1 MSRRGLLIALIVSLA
16 VNLFVLGG
24 LAGVL
29 FMGLLRPPGPP
40 PMAGP
45 PRLAAIGQALAPAHR
60 DAWVSTVRQTAQSSG
75 PKLKQA
81 RELRRQA
88 WQELAKDPVDSQSA
102 VDARDQARALEFQAR
117 AEMDRAV
124 VGFAATLP
132 SDERRK
138 LGEAL
143 MRARPHGP
151 HGPHGPWSGGRPA
164 PDVGEPAPLP
174 NR

>member
-24 LAGVL
+24 LAGAV
-29 FMGLLRPPGPP
+29 FMGFQRPHGPP
-40 PMAGP
+40 PMPGP
-45 PRLAAIGQALAPAHR
+45 PHLAAIGQALAPAHR
-60 DAWVSTVRQTAQSSG
+60 DGWVTTVKQTAQSSG
-75 PKLKQA
+75 PKLRQA

-88 WQELAKDPVDSQSA
+88 WQALANDPVDPQAA
-102 VDARDQARALEFQAR
+102 VAALDRARGLEFQAR

-132 SDERRK
+132 SDERRR

-143 MRARPHGP
+143 MRPRLHQ
-151 HGPHGPWSGGRPA
+151 PHGPWSGGRPA
-164 PDVGEPAPLP
+164 PDVGEPPPLP

>member
-24 LAGVL
+24 LAGVIA
-29 FMGLLRPPGPP
+29 MDVMRPHGQPPMQGPP
-40 PMAGP
+40 H
-45 PRLAAIGQALAPAHR
+45 LAAIGLALAPPHR
-60 DAWVSTVRQTAQSSG
+60 DAWISTVRQTAQSSG
-75 PKLKQA
+75 PKLRQA
-81 RELRRQA
+81 RELRREA
-88 WQELAKDPVDSQSA
+88 WEALAKDPVDPQAAIASL
-102 VDARDQARALEFQAR
+102 DQARGLEFQAR

-132 SDERRK
+132 ADERRK

-143 MRARPHGP
+143 RRPHAFGM
-151 HGPHGPWSGGRPA
+151 HGGWSGGRPA
-164 PDVGEPAPLP
+164 PGVEEAPPLP